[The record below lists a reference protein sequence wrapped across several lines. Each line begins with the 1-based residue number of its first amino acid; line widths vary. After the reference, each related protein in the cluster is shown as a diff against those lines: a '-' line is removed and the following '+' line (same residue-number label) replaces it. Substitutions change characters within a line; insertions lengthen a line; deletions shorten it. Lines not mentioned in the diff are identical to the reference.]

1 MSRSMSEMVAV
12 AAGSRDRV
20 GLWAKVLMAAAIGFM
35 LVTPMS
41 SSDGK
46 EANTEVWV
54 TSDDAE
60 EARNAIR
67 SAKGSYDGLIW

>member
-1 MSRSMSEMVAV
+1 MNEMVAV
-12 AAGSRDRV
+12 AAGPRNRV
-20 GLWAKVLMAAAIGFM
+20 GLWAKALRAAAIGFM

-46 EANTEVWV
+46 ETNTEVWV
-54 TSDDAE
+54 TSEDAD

-67 SAKGSYDGLIW
+67 SAEGPHDRLIW